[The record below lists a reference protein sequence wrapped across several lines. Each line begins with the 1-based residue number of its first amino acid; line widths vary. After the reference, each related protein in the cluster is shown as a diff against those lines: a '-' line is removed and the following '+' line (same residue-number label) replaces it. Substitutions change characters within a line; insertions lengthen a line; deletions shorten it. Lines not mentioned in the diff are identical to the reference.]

1 MAQKD
6 TIALSAEATTN
17 LADNNSGAISPT
29 DIRNMVQNMI
39 DSMDNPNDADVNV
52 FTNALLNELTDL
64 DNNAIRGDTPGQ
76 IIAITAKGSPIG
88 ADVLLIEDSTDS
100 NNKKRIAISDLPGGG
115 GGPHAATHE
124 NGGGDEISVA
134 GLSGVLADDQT
145 PADHDTAKLT
155 SGTLADGRVAESNV
169 TQHQA
174 ALSITESQ
182 ISDLDHSSV
191 FGSEYEYAESEAE
204 STSTSDTL
212 VDKVSLVTAS
222 LPAGNYKFS
231 YSCEMQ
237 NSNAGGNVQ
246 IEVLDGATVIGQAN
260 IEPDNGSNYYMQS
273 GFKNL
278 SSISGVRTLKI
289 QFAQNSTG
297 TARIRKA
304 RVEIFRIS

>member
-1 MAQKD
+1 MAQKN
-6 TIALSAEATTN
+6 TTALQAQATTT
-17 LADNNSGAISPT
+17 LADNVSGDISPT
-29 DIRNMVQNMI
+29 DIRTMVQDMI
-39 DSMDNPNDADVNV
+39 DSLDNPNDADVNT
-52 FTNALLNELTDL
+52 FSNAFLNEVTDL
-64 DNNAIRGDTPGQ
+64 DNHAIRDDTQGQ
-76 IIAITAKGSPIG
+76 IAGITLKGAPIG
-88 ADVLLIEDSTDS
+88 ADVILIEDSADS
-100 NNKKRIAISDLPGGG
+100 NNKKSIAISSLPTG
-115 GGPHAATHE
+115 GGPHASTHE

-145 PADHDTAKLT
+145 PANHDTAKLT
-155 SGTLADGRVAESNV
+155 SGTLDDARVAESNV

-191 FGSEYEYAESEAE
+191 FGSGYEYAESEAE

-212 VDKVSLVTAS
+212 ADKVTLVTAS
-222 LPAGNYKFS
+222 LAAGDYKFS

-246 IEVLDGATVIGQAN
+246 IEVLDGATVIGQAM
-260 IEPDNGSNYYMQS
+260 IEPDNGTNYYMQS
-273 GFKNL
+273 GFKML

-304 RVEIFRIS
+304 RVEIFRVS